1 MKRLGVAILAVAA
14 LALAVGAC
22 GSSSKK
28 TSSSAATSTPA
39 TSSPA
44 PAPAQ
49 SKGVQVS
56 LRKVSF
62 GTVLVGPN
70 SHTVYLFLKDKGTTS
85 QCNGKCAVAWAPLTT
100 SGQPQAG
107 SGLQASLLGTS
118 KRSDGTMQ
126 VTYGG
131 HPIYYYDDDKKPG
144 MTEGEGKK
152 ECGGEGQGVGADGK
166 KLTKTGSERGLLF
179 LRRGGPSPGPRG
191 ALAGA
196 FPRR

>member
-1 MKRLGVAILAVAA
+1 MRRIGVAVLAAAA
-14 LALAVGAC
+14 LGLVLGAC

-28 TSSSAATSTPA
+28 KTTTATTTAAA
-39 TSSPA
+39 
-44 PAPAQ
+44 AQ
-49 SKGVQVS
+49 HAMGAKVA

-85 QCNGKCAVAWAPLTT
+85 QCNGKCAVVWAPLTT

-107 SGLQASLLGTS
+107 SGLKASLLGTT
-118 KRSDGTMQ
+118 KRNDGTMQ

-152 ECGGEGQGVGADGK
+152 EFGAEWYAVGADGK
-166 KLTKTGSERGLLF
+166 KVTKNGS
-179 LRRGGPSPGPRG
+179 
-191 ALAGA
+191 
-196 FPRR
+196 